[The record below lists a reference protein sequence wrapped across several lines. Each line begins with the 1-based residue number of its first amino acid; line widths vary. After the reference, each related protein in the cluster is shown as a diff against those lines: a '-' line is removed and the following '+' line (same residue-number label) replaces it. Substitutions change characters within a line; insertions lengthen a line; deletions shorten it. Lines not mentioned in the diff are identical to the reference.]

1 MRTKRFRSLT
11 KGSCHVPHHSQVAD
25 LRRDDRR
32 GRVGRLGLHPRPAT
46 GQRISEQ
53 AFHQLVANSGLSES
67 EAQTMTVHEVLQV
80 KFKDD

>member
-1 MRTKRFRSLT
+1 MSRTTPKSLIFAAKIAAVAST
-11 KGSCHVPHHSQVAD
+11 ASASTLGQQLANGS
-25 LRRDDRR
+25 
-32 GRVGRLGLHPRPAT
+32 
-46 GQRISEQ
+46 ISEQ